1 MIFSNFAKNL
11 AKKPKLT
18 LFLIVILGIFLR
30 LIFFSGMDVSDSLEY
45 SKTAY
50 DIKKGITQSSV
61 PTLSTRLGLIY
72 PTAVSYKIFGIS
84 DFSSVLFVLLTSIAS
99 IVLIFYFGKLLFD
112 IKAGLFAAV
121 LLSFFPLNIV
131 DSTKLLSD
139 LPSAFFVALG
149 VYIFLYA
156 ELKSKLKH
164 GISYLLSGIFI
175 GIGYLIRESALLIAL
190 FFIAYILY
198 KRRIKREYFLVPIGV
213 LIIFLSESLIFFSL
227 TGDPL
232 FRVHTSQDYLAKS
245 TIAHDYFGR
254 LDFPK
259 GLLHYPY
266 MILTDNLISVYYILI
281 FMSILYFIWMKK
293 TQTYYLMFWFI
304 ALLLYLSFGSASLA
318 QYVPFKATARYLEI
332 VTMPGILLLS
342 FFISEKKANYRNLI
356 TLLLIFLTVASVVVV
371 YLKEDRN
378 RLKDLRLA
386 YDYIKN
392 LDKTIYIDDRSVKAL
407 AYIDKY
413 SNSIKPNEY
422 PKDLSGVRN
431 SYIIINKRMIKGL
444 KDANKNRIF
453 PDEIEDPPKK
463 WELANEIGLNDEDK
477 IMIYYAP

>member
-1 MIFSNFAKNL
+1 MMFSNFAKNL
-11 AKKPKLT
+11 ARKPKWK

-30 LIFFSGMDVSDSLEY
+30 LVFFSGMDVSDSLEY
-45 SKTAY
+45 GKTAH
-50 DIKKGITQSSV
+50 DIKKGIAQNSV
-61 PTLSTRLGLIY
+61 PTLSTRLGLVY
-72 PTAVSYKIFGIS
+72 PTAISYRIFGIS
-84 DFSSVLFVLLTSIAS
+84 DFSSVLFVFLTSIAS
-99 IVLIFYFGKLLFD
+99 IILIFYFGKLLFNTKTGM
-112 IKAGLFAAV
+112 IAAF
-121 LLSFFPLNIV
+121 LLSFFPLNVV

-164 GISYLLSGIFI
+164 GISYLLPGVFI

-198 KRRIKREYFLVPIGV
+198 KRRVKKEYFLVPAGV
-213 LIIFLSESLIFFSL
+213 LIIFIFEALIFFSL

-232 FRVHTSQDYLAKS
+232 FRVHAPQEYLAES

-281 FMSILYFIWMKK
+281 FTSMLYFILRKK
-293 TQTYYLMFWFI
+293 TQAYSLMFWFI
-304 ALLLYLSFGSASLA
+304 AILLYLSFGSASLA
-318 QYVPFKATARYLEI
+318 QYIPFKATARYLEI

-342 FFISEKKANYRNLI
+342 FFISEKKLNYKNAVA
-356 TLLLIFLTVASVVVV
+356 FLMVFLAISSVVFVF
-371 YLKEDRN
+371 LRGDKD

-386 YDYIKN
+386 YDYIKK
-392 LDKTIYIDDRSVKAL
+392 LDKPIYADDRSAKAFL
-407 AYIDKY
+407 YIGEY
-413 SNSIKPNEY
+413 SDSIKVNDY
-422 PKDLSGVRN
+422 PEDLSGVRD

-453 PDEIEDPPKK
+453 PDEIKNPPKK
-463 WELANEIGLNDEDK
+463 WELTGEIGSNDEDK
-477 IMIYYAP
+477 IIIYYVP